1 MALAAKC
8 RRATMAA
15 AAQHQYPDWSG
26 ADALGQAVDG
36 PEDSE
41 LPDVMSSLVD
51 CPAPVL
57 DRRLDRLE
65 SGLVWRSRDWG
76 GGGGGGHKTGGGGGY
91 EGGVGLDARC
101 EGVFF

>member
-1 MALAAKC
+1 MALGAKC
-8 RRATMAA
+8 KRATMAA

-57 DRRLDRLE
+57 DRRLDALVLTALSTIGR
-65 SGLVWRSRDWG
+65 GLQVA
-76 GGGGGGHKTGGGGGY
+76 
-91 EGGVGLDARC
+91 GVAGF
-101 EGVFF
+101 V